1 MEGRDYLEEWRD
13 VSGQRPEGLLSSRG
27 PGWRPA
33 WRNILLFLLTLLST
47 YYVGSAFLGGG
58 LSYCLPLMTI
68 LLAHELGHWLMSRR
82 HRVRA
87 SLPYFIPFPLPPFGT
102 LGAVIR
108 MRSPM
113 TTRKALLDIGAAGPF
128 AGLVFALPA
137 AVVGLLHSPVVE
149 RTATEGIPLG
159 SSLLFHILINLVKG
173 PIPEG
178 QEVVLHPLAY
188 AGWVGL
194 FVTALNLLPIGQLD
208 GGHILY
214 SLIGQKSLK
223 AFKLAL
229 GAFGLVCV
237 VFYRGWILLIFLLLI
252 FGLRHPPP
260 LDPVT
265 PLGRGRRAV
274 GLLAF
279 VIFFLCFTPVPFQIL
294 G

>member
-1 MEGRDYLEEWRD
+1 MH
-13 VSGQRPEGLLSSRG
+13 
-27 PGWRPA
+27 
-33 WRNILLFLLTLLST
+33 ILLFFLTLLST
-47 YYVGSAFLGGG
+47 YWVGSAFLGGG
-58 LSYCLPLMTI
+58 GWYCFSLMTI

-82 HRVRA
+82 HRVKA

-137 AVVGLLHSPVVE
+137 VVVGLSYSSVVE
-149 RTATEGIPLG
+149 KMPTEGLPLG
-159 SSLLFHILINLVKG
+159 SSLLFHILVRWVKG
-173 PIPEG
+173 PIPGG
-178 QEVVLHPLAY
+178 QEVLLHPLAY

-214 SLIGQKSLK
+214 SLIGERSIK

-229 GAFGLVCV
+229 GVFGLVCI
-237 VFYRGWILLIFLLLI
+237 VFYPGWFLLILLLLL

-265 PLGRGRRAV
+265 PLGKGRVVV

-279 VIFFLCFTPVPFQIL
+279 LIFFLCFTPVPFQIW

>member
-1 MEGRDYLEEWRD
+1 M
-13 VSGQRPEGLLSSRG
+13 
-27 PGWRPA
+27 A
-33 WRNILLFLLTLLST
+33 
-47 YYVGSAFLGGG
+47 
-58 LSYCLPLMTI
+58 I
-68 LLAHELGHWLMSRR
+68 LLAHESGHWLMSRR
-82 HRVRA
+82 HGVKA

-108 MRSPM
+108 MKSPM

-128 AGLVFALPA
+128 AGLVVAIP
-137 AVVGLLHSPVVE
+137 VTIVGLLHSEVVE
-149 RTATEGIPLG
+149 GSIGEGVPLG
-159 SSLLFHILINLVKG
+159 SSLLFHLLIWLVKG
-173 PIPEG
+173 PIPSG

-223 AFKLAL
+223 VFKLTL
-229 GAFGLVCV
+229 GAFGLICII
-237 VFYRGWILLIFLLLI
+237 FYRGWFLLILLLLL

-260 LDPVT
+260 LDSVT
-265 PLGRGRRAV
+265 PLGRKRVAV

-279 VIFFLCFTPVPFQIL
+279 VIFFLCFTPKPFHMW

>member
-1 MEGRDYLEEWRD
+1 
-13 VSGQRPEGLLSSRG
+13 
-27 PGWRPA
+27 
-33 WRNILLFLLTLLST
+33 
-47 YYVGSAFLGGG
+47 
-58 LSYCLPLMTI
+58 
-68 LLAHELGHWLMSRR
+68 MSRR

-128 AGLVFALPA
+128 AGLVVAIP
-137 AVVGLLHSPVVE
+137 VTIVGLVHSGVVE
-149 RTATEGIPLG
+149 RATSGGVPLG
-159 SSLLFHILINLVKG
+159 SSLLFHLLIRLVKG
-173 PIPEG
+173 SIPGG

-214 SLIGQKSLK
+214 SLIGERSLK
-223 AFKLAL
+223 AFKLTL
-229 GAFGLVCV
+229 GVFGLVCI
-237 VFYRGWILLIFLLLI
+237 VFYRGWFLLILLLLL

-265 PLGRGRRAV
+265 PLSRGRV
-274 GLLAF
+274 VIGLFAF
-279 VIFFLCFTPVPFQIL
+279 VVFFLCFTPVPFHIL